1 MAKRSNGRITAH
13 RLDVNEFDE
22 VDALAAELAETPIDV
37 LVNNAGVLPARAW
50 FGETDYD
57 EWARS
62 MRNNLFSY
70 MKVCESF
77 VEHVARSDRKLIMCM
92 TNGLSSMSIS
102 GSRGGAGQ
110 HHGDGKHIY
119 RTTKVAVNM
128 LVVTLA
134 DYLSDRGVTV
144 VSVTPG
150 WARTE
155 MGLADLDPGYS
166 ADDLV
171 NPVDSVSG
179 MRALAERLTVEDS
192 GRLFRWD
199 GTTLPWLGRNAF
211 RIVGDKTLTN
221 GE

>member
-199 GTTLPWLGRNAF
+199 GTTLPW
-211 RIVGDKTLTN
+211 
-221 GE
+221 

>member
-92 TNGLSSMSIS
+92 TSGLSSMSIS

-134 DYLSDRGVTV
+134 DYLSDRGITV

-155 MGLADLDPGYS
+155 MGLSDLDPGYS

-171 NPVDSVSG
+171 DPVDSVSG

-199 GTTLPWLGRNAF
+199 GTTLPCR
-211 RIVGDKTLTN
+211 
-221 GE
+221 

>member
-1 MAKRSNGRITAH
+1 MGTYRDPARSAELLEIAQRSNGRISAH
-13 RLDVNEFDE
+13 RLDVNDFDQI
-22 VDALAAELAETPIDV
+22 DALANELAETPIDV
-37 LVNNAGVLPARAW
+37 LVNNAGVLPARKW

-57 EWARS
+57 EWMRS

-70 MKVCESF
+70 MKMCEAF
-77 VEHVARSDRKLIMCM
+77 VDHVAQSERKLMMCM
-92 TNGLSSMSIS
+92 TSGLSSMSAS
-102 GSRGGAGQ
+102 GSRGGPGQ
-110 HHGDGKHIY
+110 RHGDGKHIY

-134 DYLSDRGVTV
+134 DYLAERGITV

-171 NPVDSVSG
+171 DPVDSVRG
-179 MRALAERLTVEDS
+179 MRDLVTKLTHDDS
-192 GRLFRWD
+192 GCLFRWD
-199 GTTLPWLGRNAF
+199 GSTLPW
-211 RIVGDKTLTN
+211 
-221 GE
+221 

>member
-102 GSRGGAGQ
+102 GNRGGAGQ

-199 GTTLPWLGRNAF
+199 GTTLPW
-211 RIVGDKTLTN
+211 
-221 GE
+221 